1 MAGFSIKVETM
12 HFNVSEGNIITK
24 KTGYCVLITA
34 FMMLLLCGCSRKAS
48 ETVLRPIGDTGSEAV
63 SADSAE
69 VASEGQTEPAQDAG
83 NSGSAVNTANN
94 KSAARTMIYVYVC
107 GAVRAEGVYELPE
120 GSRVFDAV
128 DAAGGFKAE
137 ADTSYVNQA
146 AQVTDGVQIRIP
158 EKTET
163 AQNSSLPKQTMTTGI
178 TPEESSVPG
187 QGALININTADE
199 AGLCEIPGIG
209 AGRAK
214 DIISYRQEHG
224 GFKKIEDIMQ
234 VGGIKEKLFN
244 RIKDSITV

>member
-1 MAGFSIKVETM
+1 
-12 HFNVSEGNIITK
+12 
-24 KTGYCVLITA
+24 
-34 FMMLLLCGCSRKAS
+34 MLLLCGCSRKGS
-48 ETVLRPIGDTGSEAV
+48 ETVLRPIADTGNDAAAEES
-63 SADSAE
+63 SAG
-69 VASEGQTEPAQDAG
+69 ASEEHAEAENAEKAKD
-83 NSGSAVNTANN
+83 SGAEKSAVHATV
-94 KSAARTMIYVYVC
+94 YVYVC
-107 GAVRAEGVYELPE
+107 GAVRTEGVYELPE

-128 DAAGGFKAE
+128 DAAGGFSSD

-163 AQNSSLPKQTMTTGI
+163 AQNKAVPRQTMTTGI
-178 TPEESSVPG
+178 TPDAGSTQG
-187 QGALININTADE
+187 QSTLININTADE

-224 GFKKIEDIMQ
+224 GFKKIEEIMQ